1 MKGHVSHGTV
11 VIFAC
16 FCEIGRGT
24 SRLEKPPPTNQ
35 TSQPCRNP
43 GINDRFG
50 IGERTFGPQ
59 AGPAPEEPQ
68 PKQPWGLVPTGLD
81 TASAPAG
88 TRS

>member
-35 TSQPCRNP
+35 TAQPCRNP

-50 IGERTFGPQ
+50 NRGAYLRS
-59 AGPAPEEPQ
+59 AGWPRAR
-68 PKQPWGLVPTGLD
+68 GT
-81 TASAPAG
+81 SA
-88 TRS
+88 